1 MSRWLAANKWK
12 TFAVVLTGIGLACAE
27 MHGHVS
33 AIAANVWQEA
43 EEELKLKH
51 ESETKEP

>member
-1 MSRWLAANKWK
+1 MAANKWK

-27 MHGHVS
+27 MHGRVS

-43 EEELKLKH
+43 EEGFKH